1 MERLLRSTSL
11 SCSNSGREPPRAHG
25 QAQPWPPGYRPIQT
39 YFQHLLCNGPCN
51 HRFRRAHV
59 PVCSQSPRQRG
70 GDSQNEDAND
80 PFSSSRV
87 RITSSLVTYGLS
99 GTLAVVGAAVAHIDL
114 FGQIRWFS
122 TDDLGLGLTSASF
135 LMVLEGLLLAPP
147 YDRLL
152 AGSGRPGA
160 KAGAVGLQLRTAR
173 VGELLS
179 ADSVAATLALQQA
192 CLVAAQVVRRA
203 GLTRTSALLEG
214 GLVLVR
220 EASKELLQRGL
231 IFTFLA
237 AWLADR
243 AFEAGADDTLLLPLP
258 AALLGHGSG
267 SDAAAA
273 MATATAMAGVELYVT
288 DAARYLAGLLVTAS
302 VMPAVVA
309 EAEAMR
315 IGVASNLALVM
326 VEEQQEAEIREQ
338 WRRRQKQ
345 QQQQQ
350 SVAGGGEGLGGQQQE
365 GSTAEAYDEDL
376 DSKETEAM
384 LREYRL
390 YDALG
395 RCTATGPPR
404 LTYGLTLLRGL
415 LRFGAPNLVYAF
427 TGNLAASFLSSA
439 LPALFLLGY
448 VLRGP
453 KVLLETSSATMPSS
467 PEETEGQAIATRTRK
482 DTSEP

>member
-11 SCSNSGREPPRAHG
+11 SCSSSGREPIQVHRQVHI
-25 QAQPWPPGYRPIQT
+25 WLPGFKLSQKYYQ
-39 YFQHLLCNGPCN
+39 
-51 HRFRRAHV
+51 HRFNNGSHNGSFRPTHV
-59 PVCSQSPRQRG
+59 HVRSQSPRQQG
-70 GDSQNEDAND
+70 GDASNKDAD
-80 PFSSSRV
+80 DSLSSSRV

-99 GTLAVVGAAVAHIDL
+99 GTLAVVGAAIAHIDL
-114 FGQIRWFS
+114 FGQFRWLS
-122 TDDLGLGLTSASF
+122 TDDLRLGLTSASL
-135 LMVLEGLLLAPP
+135 LMVLEGLLLGPP

-152 AGSGRPGA
+152 AGTDRPGA

-179 ADSVAATLALQQA
+179 ADSVAATLVLQQA
-192 CLVAAQVVRRA
+192 CVVAAQVVRRA

-231 IFTFLA
+231 LFTFLA

-243 AFEAGADDTLLLPLP
+243 AFEAGTDDTLLLPLP

-267 SDAAAA
+267 SAATAAAA
-273 MATATAMAGVELYVT
+273 VAATATAGVELYVT

-302 VMPAVVA
+302 VMPAVA
-309 EAEAMR
+309 GEAEAMR
-315 IGVASNLALVM
+315 VGVASNLALVM
-326 VEEQQEAEIREQ
+326 VEQQQEAEMKEQ
-338 WRRRQKQ
+338 WRRRQQ
-345 QQQQQ
+345 QQQQLG
-350 SVAGGGEGLGGQQQE
+350 AGSGLGSQQQE
-365 GSTAEAYDEDL
+365 GGTAEAYDEDL

-395 RCTATGPPR
+395 RCTSTGPPR
-404 LTYGLTLLRGL
+404 LTYALTLLRGL
-415 LRFGAPNLVYAF
+415 LRFGAPNLTFAL

-439 LPALFLLGY
+439 LPALLLLGY

-453 KVLLETSSATMPSS
+453 RVLLESSFNTS
-467 PEETEGQAIATRTRK
+467 PEHQADGQAASAGGEK
-482 DTSEP
+482 GKEKNN

>member
-11 SCSNSGREPPRAHG
+11 SCSSSGREPIRANG
-25 QAQPWPPGYRPIQT
+25 QVQSWPSGYRPIQT
-39 YFQHLLCNGPCN
+39 YYQHVFNNGSRNCS
-51 HRFRRAHV
+51 FRRSHV
-59 PVCSQSPRQRG
+59 HVCSQSPRQRG
-70 GDSQNEDAND
+70 GDTQNKDGND
-80 PFSSSRV
+80 SLSSSRA

-99 GTLAVVGAAVAHIDL
+99 GTLAVVGAAIAHIDL
-114 FGQIRWFS
+114 FGQFRWLS
-122 TDDLGLGLTSASF
+122 TDDLGLGLTSASL

-179 ADSVAATLALQQA
+179 ADSVAATLVLQQA

-203 GLTRTSALLEG
+203 GLTRTSVLLEG

-231 IFTFLA
+231 LFTFLA

-243 AFEAGADDTLLLPLP
+243 AFEAGVDDTLLLPLP
-258 AALLGHGSG
+258 AALLGHGS
-267 SDAAAA
+267 DAAAA
-273 MATATAMAGVELYVT
+273 VATATAIAGVELYVT
-288 DAARYLAGLLVTAS
+288 DAARYVAGLLVTAS
-302 VMPAVVA
+302 VVPAVAA

-315 IGVASNLALVM
+315 VGVASNLALVI
-326 VEEQQEAEIREQ
+326 VEEQQVAEIREQ
-338 WRRRQKQ
+338 RRRRQKQ

-350 SVAGGGEGLGGQQQE
+350 LGAGGGDGLGGQPQE
-365 GSTAEAYDEDL
+365 GGTAEAYDEDPEL
-376 DSKETEAM
+376 KETEAM

-395 RCTATGPPR
+395 RCTSTGPPR

-415 LRFGAPNLVYAF
+415 LRFGAPNLTFAL
-427 TGNLAASFLSSA
+427 TGNLAASFLSSV
-439 LPALFLLGY
+439 LPALLLLGY
-448 VLRGP
+448 VLQGP
-453 KVLLETSSATMPSS
+453 KVLLETSSATLPDKS
-467 PEETEGQAIATRTRK
+467 EGQAISSRK
-482 DTSEP
+482 EKDNIEL